1 MLSTRGATL
10 APLVLVGLT
19 AAAALGACSSG
30 APAAKGS
37 SSSTSAPTTATSSA
51 PSSPTSS
58 TSSTTTTQ
66 AVAAPRTA
74 AELKKALLEL
84 SDLPSGFAI
93 EPPSNSGGG
102 PKASSTDPRCAA
114 FVRLSNA
121 DTAPGGKAHA
131 EISFSGGQSGP
142 FIDEALDA
150 FAGAAKVAALQ
161 AESKAAIA
169 SCSKVTLS
177 VPGAGTSVVT
187 VRPVSPPAYGDT
199 PVAARMNATGGTL
212 DGLEI
217 TVVTTGVG
225 DTVASLSFV
234 GATPDDI
241 DGATSAAVD
250 KATQL
255 LGVTPQATS

>member
-10 APLVLVGLT
+10 APLVLVGLA
-19 AAAALGACSSG
+19 AAAALAACSSG

-37 SSSTSAPTTATSSA
+37 TSSTSAPTTATSSA

-58 TSSTTTTQ
+58 TSSSTTLG
-66 AVAAPRTA
+66 VAAPRTA

-150 FAGAAKVAALQ
+150 FAGAEKVAALQ
-161 AESKAAIA
+161 AESKTAIA
-169 SCSKVTLS
+169 SCSNVTLS

-199 PVAARMNATGGTL
+199 PVAARMSATGGPL

-217 TVVTTGVG
+217 TVVTTGIG
-225 DTVASLSFV
+225 DTEASLSFV

>member
-1 MLSTRGATL
+1 MPSTRHAVFAPFALLGLVAGAT
-10 APLVLVGLT
+10 
-19 AAAALGACSSG
+19 LGACSGG
-30 APAAKGS
+30 APAAKGGT
-37 SSSTSAPTTATSSA
+37 SSTAASTTTATSS
-51 PSSPTSS
+51 PTSTTAS
-58 TSSTTTTQ
+58 VTSSSSTTQ
-66 AVAAPRTA
+66 AAAPRTA
-74 AELKKALLEL
+74 AQLKKALLEL
-84 SDLPSGFAI
+84 ADLPSGFAV
-93 EPPSNSGGG
+93 EPPTNAGAG

-121 DTAPGGKAHA
+121 DTPPGGKAHA

-142 FIDEALDA
+142 YIDETLDSLA
-150 FAGAAKVAALQ
+150 SPKGVATLQ
-161 AESKAAIA
+161 AQYKTAIS
-169 SCSKVTLS
+169 SCTKVTLS

-187 VRPVSPPAYGDT
+187 VRPVSPPAYGDA
-199 PVAARMNATGGTL
+199 PVAARMNASGGPL

-225 DTVASLSFV
+225 DTVATLSFV

-241 DGATSAAVD
+241 DGATSASVD

>member
-30 APAAKGS
+30 TPAAKG
-37 SSSTSAPTTATSSA
+37 SSTSAPTTTTSSA

-142 FIDEALDA
+142 FIDEGLDA

-161 AESKAAIA
+161 AASKAAIA

-217 TVVTTGVG
+217 TVVTTGIG

-255 LGVTPQATS
+255 LGVTSQATS

>member
-1 MLSTRGATL
+1 MLSTRRATL

-19 AAAALGACSSG
+19 ATAALGACSSG
-30 APAAKGS
+30 APAAKGG

-58 TSSTTTTQ
+58 TSSTTTE

-84 SDLPSGFAI
+84 SDLPSGFAV

-150 FAGAAKVAALQ
+150 FADPRKVAALQ
-161 AESKAAIA
+161 AQSKAAIA

-225 DTVASLSFV
+225 DTVAALSFV

-255 LGVTPQATS
+255 LGVAPQATS